1 MSDRTFLRWGGICTF
16 ASMIVFV
23 ALLVVSQIQGGL
35 EWPLWTAVFSV
46 FICLYTVV
54 LFAGYD
60 FVATSHYALARSG
73 FAFGLLL
80 IVVLFVEVAAWGGD
94 RMLINS
100 GSTPAGTE
108 LSPLLALFNS
118 THTLAIWFHGLW
130 MALWGTALVRLP
142 GKSRASGALMLL
154 FAVFYSFYY
163 LLLRLGEPELGE
175 MAHSA
180 GHVAMV
186 LSHVLFGLLLME
198 ASKSSTP
205 AVSDT

>member
-23 ALLVVSQIQGGL
+23 GMLVVTRIQGGL

-46 FICLYTVV
+46 FICLYVVV

-60 FVATSHYALARSG
+60 FLSTSHYALARTG

-80 IVVLFVEVAAWGGD
+80 IVVLFAEVAAWGAD

-100 GSTPAGTE
+100 GSTPPGTK
-108 LSPLLALFNS
+108 LSPMLALFNS

-130 MALWGTALVRLP
+130 MALWGTALVKMP
-142 GKSRASGALMLL
+142 GKARASGAVMLV
-154 FAVFYSFYY
+154 FALFYSIYY
-163 LLLRLGEPELGE
+163 LLLRLGEPALGE

-186 LSHVLFGLLLME
+186 ISHVLLALLLIE
-198 ASKSSTP
+198 ASKSP
-205 AVSDT
+205 APVER

>member
-23 ALLVVSQIQGGL
+23 GMLVVTRIQGGL

-46 FICLYTVV
+46 FICLYVVV

-60 FVATSHYALARSG
+60 FLSTSHYALARTG

-80 IVVLFVEVAAWGGD
+80 IVVLFAEVAAWGAD

-100 GSTPAGTE
+100 GSTPPGTE
-108 LSPLLALFNS
+108 LSPMLALFNS

-130 MALWGTALVRLP
+130 MALWGTALVKMP
-142 GKSRASGALMLL
+142 GKARASGAVMLV
-154 FAVFYSFYY
+154 FALFYSLYY
-163 LLLRLGEPELGE
+163 LLLRLGEPALGE

-186 LSHVLFGLLLME
+186 ISHVLLALLLIE
-198 ASKSSTP
+198 ASKSP
-205 AVSDT
+205 APVER

>member
-23 ALLVVSQIQGGL
+23 GMLVVTRIQGGL

-46 FICLYTVV
+46 FICLYVVV

-60 FVATSHYALARSG
+60 FLSTSHYALARTG

-80 IVVLFVEVAAWGGD
+80 IVVLFAEVAAWGAD

-100 GSTPAGTE
+100 GSTPPGTE
-108 LSPLLALFNS
+108 LSPMLALFNS

-130 MALWGTALVRLP
+130 MALWGTALVKMP
-142 GKSRASGALMLL
+142 GKARASGAVMLV
-154 FAVFYSFYY
+154 FALFYSIYY
-163 LLLRLGEPELGE
+163 LLLRLGEPALGE

-186 LSHVLFGLLLME
+186 ISHVLLALLLIE
-198 ASKSSTP
+198 ASKSP
-205 AVSDT
+205 APVER